1 MNELVTKSA
10 PSVGDL
16 LTSLVDKTGTLVRQ
30 EIHLASTEMG
40 HKAKSAALDVGTIG
54 IGGALA
60 HAGIL
65 SMMFALVLALGAWVP
80 LWASALVLGFV
91 AVGAGYSLV
100 RKGLTALRGL
110 DPVPQKTLQALNQ
123 DKAWMKEQFR

>member
-1 MNELVTKSA
+1 MNEVTKSA

-40 HKAKSAALDVGTIG
+40 QKARTAVSNMGAIG
-54 IGGALA
+54 MGGALA
-60 HAGIL
+60 HAGVL
-65 SMMFALVLALGAWVP
+65 SIMFALVLALGSFVP
-80 LWASALVLGFV
+80 MWASAL
-91 AVGAGYSLV
+91 AVGLLAVGIGYALV
-100 RKGLTALRGL
+100 RRGLSALRGL
-110 DPVPQKTLQALNQ
+110 DPVPQKTLQTLNQ

>member
-1 MNELVTKSA
+1 MNEVTKSA
-10 PSVGDL
+10 PSVGEL

-40 HKAKSAALDVGTIG
+40 HKAKTAALGMGTIG
-54 IGGALA
+54 MGGALV

-65 SMMFALVLALGAWVP
+65 SIMFALVTVLGAFVP
-80 LWASALVLGFV
+80 MWASALLIGLVALGS
-91 AVGAGYSLV
+91 GYALV
-100 RKGLTALRGL
+100 RKGLSALRGL
-110 DPVPQKTLQALNQ
+110 DPVPQTTLQTLNH